1 MEKDNETD
9 FPSMK
14 CAVIK
19 RQFTRINKCN
29 FQNGIMSILTSDLGW
44 PESQV
49 SKEYPV
55 RMGSTS
61 KKWIFYS
68 KIVNNTQWL

>member
-29 FQNGIMSILTSDLGW
+29 FQNGVRKSI
-44 PESQV
+44 
-49 SKEYPV
+49 
-55 RMGSTS
+55 
-61 KKWIFYS
+61 
-68 KIVNNTQWL
+68 

>member
-1 MEKDNETD
+1 MRLWILTSKENFISINISCYSRRYRMEKDNETD

-29 FQNGIMSILTSDLGW
+29 FQNGIRKSI
-44 PESQV
+44 
-49 SKEYPV
+49 
-55 RMGSTS
+55 
-61 KKWIFYS
+61 
-68 KIVNNTQWL
+68 